1 MTKIKKSVFRLFR
14 VQACKA
20 TNHNQTS
27 HNFLSIFLCVHGKYF
42 IRYARSEL
50 RVFHV
55 NLFTLSVTVTFFS
68 ATCKF
73 SHCRCQRRL
82 VIYQTW
88 QGFHSRNLTKFFAER
103 LTITAIPKTG
113 IIVVCVDAHC
123 SEVTDLIC
131 SFVAPSSSITRAN
144 STWFIMLH
152 FKFLVSLLNVILKIS
167 PLQRSE
173 QKGKNEINPKD
184 ITQYQN
190 VLHISSCC
198 HRV

>member
-1 MTKIKKSVFRLFR
+1 M
-14 VQACKA
+14 A
-20 TNHNQTS
+20 
-27 HNFLSIFLCVHGKYF
+27 SILLDMHDRNCVCFMSIYIVYIVCNCNSWRPLAPF
-42 IRYARSEL
+42 
-50 RVFHV
+50 F
-55 NLFTLSVTVTFFS
+55 FFS
-68 ATCKF
+68 STCKF
-73 SHCRCQRRL
+73 SHCRRQRRL

-190 VLHISSCC
+190 MRYKFHLVAMESSICITSWK
-198 HRV
+198 R

>member
-1 MTKIKKSVFRLFR
+1 MCSW
-14 VQACKA
+14 
-20 TNHNQTS
+20 
-27 HNFLSIFLCVHGKYF
+27 YF

-55 NLFTLSVTVTFFS
+55 NLHCLHYLSWLFFFPS
-68 ATCKF
+68 PQ
-73 SHCRCQRRL
+73 CQRRS

-113 IIVVCVDAHC
+113 IIVVCVDALC

-144 STWFIMLH
+144 STWFIMRH

-190 VLHISSCC
+190 MHYIFLHLVATESSICITSWK
-198 HRV
+198 R

>member
-1 MTKIKKSVFRLFR
+1 MTKKKKRKSVFRLFR

-55 NLFTLSVTVTFFS
+55 NLFTLSVTATVGDFWLFFFFS

-73 SHCRCQRRL
+73 SQCRCQRRL

-103 LTITAIPKTG
+103 LTFTAIPKTG

-131 SFVAPSSSITRAN
+131 SFVAPSHVQTLLVLLCSISS
-144 STWFIMLH
+144 SLSHCYMLYS
-152 FKFLVSLLNVILKIS
+152 KFHLYNDLN
-167 PLQRSE
+167 RS
-173 QKGKNEINPKD
+173 GKYEINPKD
-184 ITQYQN
+184 ITQY
-190 VLHISSCC
+190 
-198 HRV
+198 

>member
-1 MTKIKKSVFRLFR
+1 M
-14 VQACKA
+14 A
-20 TNHNQTS
+20 
-27 HNFLSIFLCVHGKYF
+27 SILLDMHDRNCVCFMSICIVYIICHGSF
-42 IRYARSEL
+42 
-50 RVFHV
+50 F
-55 NLFTLSVTVTFFS
+55 FFS
-68 ATCKF
+68 STCKF
-73 SHCRCQRRL
+73 SQCRCQRRL

-190 VLHISSCC
+190 MRYIFLHLVATESSICITSWK
-198 HRV
+198 R

>member
-1 MTKIKKSVFRLFR
+1 MASILLDMHDRNCVCFMSISIVYIICNGSFFFLLLNVQIFPMSMSETISYLPNMARFSLKKP
-14 VQACKA
+14 
-20 TNHNQTS
+20 
-27 HNFLSIFLCVHGKYF
+27 I
-42 IRYARSEL
+42 
-50 RVFHV
+50 
-55 NLFTLSVTVTFFS
+55 
-68 ATCKF
+68 
-73 SHCRCQRRL
+73 
-82 VIYQTW
+82 
-88 QGFHSRNLTKFFAER
+88 
-103 LTITAIPKTG
+103 TITAIPKTG

-190 VLHISSCC
+190 MRYIFLHLVATESSICITSWK
-198 HRV
+198 R

>member
-1 MTKIKKSVFRLFR
+1 MKSNLFFFVLCFFSPLFELGKNENTWSCQAKFVEVDPTQKTIFLSAYSSRFKWLMKKNNIKNVFRLFG

-88 QGFHSRNLTKFFAER
+88 QGFHSRNLTKFFVER
-103 LTITAIPKTG
+103 
-113 IIVVCVDAHC
+113 H
-123 SEVTDLIC
+123 
-131 SFVAPSSSITRAN
+131 
-144 STWFIMLH
+144 
-152 FKFLVSLLNVILKIS
+152 
-167 PLQRSE
+167 
-173 QKGKNEINPKD
+173 
-184 ITQYQN
+184 Y
-190 VLHISSCC
+190 C
-198 HRV
+198 HS